1 MDAVGLGHGSI
12 APPPLEGG
20 GVIQWHGLR
29 SLNAQVHRLSAWDG
43 LALVARE
50 WRDGDRRRP
59 LLCMPGLVRTSGDFA
74 AVATTLGAG
83 RRVIALDYAGRGG
96 SGRARD
102 VNRYAPEACLR
113 DVLDVC
119 AALHVHG
126 AVGIGTSFGGLLCMG
141 IAAARPSLLRAVV
154 LNDVGPEIG
163 GDGAE
168 FVRRFVAA
176 DPALPSVEA
185 CVAHLRGVLPPLSLH
200 SEEEWQAMARLT
212 YAPATDARWHP
223 VWDTRIAELLGRE
236 TPDLWPLFGAL
247 GSMKLLL
254 VRGEASNI
262 LLPDTVARMVA
273 ARPDMTVVGL
283 PGIGHAPTLG
293 EPTIVAALRDF
304 VERVG

>member
-1 MDAVGLGHGSI
+1 LTE
-12 APPPLEGG
+12 L
-20 GVIQWHGLR
+20 
-29 SLNAQVHRLSAWDG
+29 VHRLSAWDG
-43 LALVARE
+43 LPLAVRE
-50 WRDGDRRRP
+50 WRDGDRHRP
-59 LLCMPGLVRTSGDFA
+59 LLCLPGLVRTSGDFA
-74 AVATTLGAG
+74 VVAATLGTG
-83 RRVIALDYAGRGG
+83 RRVIALDYAGRGE

-141 IAAARPSLLRAVV
+141 IAAARPSVLRAVV

-163 GDGAE
+163 GDGAD

-185 CVAHLRGVLPPLSLH
+185 CVAHLRALLPPLSLD
-200 SEEEWQAMARLT
+200 SDEDWQTMARLT
-212 YAPATDARWHP
+212 YAPGADGRWHP
-223 VWDTRIAELLGRE
+223 VWDTRIAALLGRK

-247 GSMKLLL
+247 APMKLLL
-254 VRGEASNI
+254 VRGEESNI

-273 ARPDMTVVGL
+273 ARPDMAVVSL

-293 EPTIVAALRDF
+293 EPTIVAALGDF
-304 VERVG
+304 LERSE